1 MSEEQERTLNL
12 DQTAASASA
21 AGLVATKVMDCL
33 IQALMNKELL
43 LPSEVNNIYRAADLL
58 IAQIAPVDEHGELVR
73 QLARAD
79 LADRLGEEYDGGKA
93 DPAP

>member
-1 MSEEQERTLNL
+1 MNF

-33 IQALMNKELL
+33 LQALMNKELL
-43 LPSEVNNIYRAADLL
+43 LPSEVNDIYRAADLL
-58 IAQIAPVDEHGELVR
+58 IAQNAPVDENDELVR

-79 LADRLGEEYDGGKA
+79 LADRLGKS
-93 DPAP
+93 